1 MLELQARKFEGGR
14 NSKDSTES
22 KCIEAKAIK
31 IRTFKA
37 QLKESLQNRYIKVR
51 AAHSE
56 FAELEDSDIQ
66 IYIDAY
72 DRHVAEGFHPAS
84 IELFVGG
91 CFMFFTSLLFANA
104 GTTGSVSADK
114 GQGHIL
120 AMSIISLI
128 VSAVGSAFAIAGQSM
143 LKFDSISQ
151 EQNVTLKFELRQIV
165 GAIKSGAIAGSA
177 SCNNVHFSS
186 AFIIGFIAG
195 LTYKATC

>member
-1 MLELQARKFEGGR
+1 MLELQTTKLDGGR
-14 NSKDSTES
+14 HSKDSNES
-22 KCIEAKAIK
+22 KCIEEKAIR
-31 IRTFKA
+31 ISNIKA
-37 QLKESLQNRYIKVR
+37 QLKESLQNRYIKAR
-51 AAHSE
+51 SAHSE
-56 FAELEDSDIQ
+56 FAELLDSDIQ
-66 IYIDAY
+66 TYIDAY

-91 CFMFFTSLLFANA
+91 CFMFFNSLLFANG

-151 EQNVTLKFELRQIV
+151 EQNITLKFDLTQIV

-195 LTYKATC
+195 ITYKATC